1 MQDSAFK
8 YVSCKRLLS
17 AILNP
22 YIYIYILHFNMPF
35 LYLSFAE
42 TDPSTWALAYIGG
55 GYILRGISVC
65 TNLESLSSIYA
76 LLTFHYEHN

>member
-1 MQDSAFK
+1 
-8 YVSCKRLLS
+8 
-17 AILNP
+17 
-22 YIYIYILHFNMPF
+22 MPF